1 MQRLSIEIQRCMQK
15 PEVKEKFYAAG
26 FEDTVQTRMRS
37 CKPARLLRSKLSDA
51 WARPDA
57 PPFAPMPFQ
66 TMVMAEPHMRVE
78 RGKLKEWKYYPVG
91 MVVGQMKEENTV
103 RQVIHDMLNEFLEA
117 TENLGALV
125 NSD

>member
-1 MQRLSIEIQRCMQK
+1 MKPGTASRQR
-15 PEVKEKFYAAG
+15 AAHPAG
-26 FEDTVQTRMRS
+26 VSSASRLYGKRVMLRALTADELASLLDAKQVAAILRITTRGVA
-37 CKPARLLRSKLSDA
+37 K
-51 WARPDA
+51 
-57 PPFAPMPFQ
+57 
-66 TMVMAEPHMRVE
+66 RVE

-125 NSD
+125 NGD